1 MRYFF
6 ITQDRNLP
14 GSIRYR
20 DFDINGSRHV
30 FSKADSG
37 QLDSVV
43 ALYHGGGWQ
52 GSQMGFPT
60 ASCDNVLPTFQGYF
74 GCI

>member
-43 ALYHGGGWQ
+43 ALYLAGMAGKPDGI
-52 GSQMGFPT
+52 SY
-60 ASCDNVLPTFQGYF
+60 SIL
-74 GCI
+74 